1 MPDFDY
7 SFLLYIMFSVLVGIS
22 APYYLFKNARKV
34 SAITIF
40 IAILTI
46 LIFFGLR
53 WFDGPHL
60 KPDYKG
66 SLANTTQW
74 PPQINPCPDFL
85 SLKTD
90 NGVYCVDTMGIS
102 DLPIFTKTSTKTDQ
116 PKNYI
121 PLTKGT
127 VANDYVSNYLLQQRT
142 PITWE
147 GVYDG
152 ITASSIVP
160 PFPSA

>member
-7 SFLLYIMFSVLVGIS
+7 SFLLYILFAVLVGVS
-22 APYYLFKNARKV
+22 APYYLLKNERKI
-34 SAITIF
+34 SAITVF
-40 IAILTI
+40 LAFLAI

-53 WFDGPHL
+53 WFDGAHL
-60 KPDYKG
+60 KSDYNG
-66 SLANTTQW
+66 ALATTQW

-90 NGVYCVDTMGIS
+90 NGMYCVDTMGIS
-102 DLPIFTKTSTKTDQ
+102 DLPLFTSTSIKSEQ

-121 PLTKGT
+121 PLTKGMI
-127 VANDYVSNYLLQQRT
+127 ANDYVTNFLLQQKT
-142 PITWE
+142 PISWE

-152 ITASSIVP
+152 VTASTVVP
-160 PFPSA
+160 PYPSA